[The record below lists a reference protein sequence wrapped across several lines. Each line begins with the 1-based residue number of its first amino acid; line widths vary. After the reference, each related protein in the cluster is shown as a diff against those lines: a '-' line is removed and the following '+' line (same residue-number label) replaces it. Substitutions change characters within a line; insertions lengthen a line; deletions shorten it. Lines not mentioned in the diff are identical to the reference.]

1 MNHFEYRKGALYCED
16 VPLSKIAAAV
26 GTPTYVYS
34 RATLER
40 HFHVLDSAFEGVPH
54 LLCYAMKA
62 NSNLA
67 LLRLLAKW
75 GSGFDIVSGGELLR
89 VLSARG
95 RADRVVFS
103 GVGKTKDELGFAL
116 REGILQFNVEGAEEL
131 ELLDQVA
138 REQGR
143 IAPFAIRVNPEIDAK
158 THKYIATGLKSSK
171 FGVPFDDALAL
182 YRRSKKLK
190 GLLPRGLDCHIGS
203 QLTDARPVNKAV
215 TKVASLFQQLRDEG
229 LALTH
234 LDVGG
239 GLGIT
244 YSDERPPTVDDY
256 ARAVLKPLRGLGAT
270 LLLEPG
276 RVLVGNAGVLLTKV
290 LYRKRTSRRFVV
302 VDMAMNDLIRPAL
315 YGAHHE
321 VRPVKPRSGKREKAD
336 VVGPVCESSDILAHQ
351 RPLAPLEQGDLL
363 AVMSAGAYG
372 MTMASNYNS
381 RPRPAEVLVEGAR
394 FRVVRK
400 REKLDDL
407 MRGEST

>member
-131 ELLDQVA
+131 ELLDQMA

-336 VVGPVCESSDILAHQ
+336 VVGPVCESSDILAHE

-407 MRGEST
+407 MKGEST

>member
-40 HFHVLDSAFEGVPH
+40 HFHVLDDAFEGVPH

-67 LLRLLAKW
+67 LLRLLARW

-116 REGILQFNVEGAEEL
+116 KEGILQFNVEGAEEL

-215 TKVASLFQQLRDEG
+215 TKVASLFEQLRAEG